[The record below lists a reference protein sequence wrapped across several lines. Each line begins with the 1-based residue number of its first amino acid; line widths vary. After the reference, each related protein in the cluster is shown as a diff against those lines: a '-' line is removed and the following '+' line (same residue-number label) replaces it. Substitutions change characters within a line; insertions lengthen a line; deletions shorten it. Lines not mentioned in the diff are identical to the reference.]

1 MCNFFRGSHLG
12 FLVQIPLREIASQM
26 RKKRKIFAFV
36 STKYCGFL
44 RIFAL
49 MQAILISR
57 KFAIYAIQI
66 ARKAFFLRN
75 FACESQKSIS
85 RQK

>member
-1 MCNFFRGSHLG
+1 MLCLG

-26 RKKRKIFAFV
+26 RKNAQIFAFV

-49 MQAILISR
+49 MQAIFISR

>member
-1 MCNFFRGSHLG
+1 MAEVGSEVG

-26 RKKRKIFAFV
+26 RKNAQIFAFV

-44 RIFAL
+44 RFFAL
-49 MQAILISR
+49 TQAILIAR

-66 ARKAFFLRN
+66 AQKAFFLRN
-75 FACESQKSIS
+75 FACESQKFIS